1 MVAYVLDYL
10 ELPSADAGRSRT
22 FFGKAF
28 GWSFVDYGGSYA
40 EIRDAGL
47 LFGVN
52 ADAGDMSG
60 APIPVIRAENLEQ
73 AERDVV
79 AAGGVITRKPY
90 NFPGGRR
97 FFFREPGG
105 AEMAVYMST
114 EGGPDA

>member
-1 MVAYVLDYL
+1 MAEFTLDYL
-10 ELPSADAGRSRT
+10 ELPSSDALKSRS

-28 GWSFVDYGGSYA
+28 GWTYADYGGTYA
-40 EIRDAGL
+40 EIRGAGL

-52 ADAGDMSG
+52 ADSADKSS
-60 APIPVIRAENLEQ
+60 APMAVIRTDDLEAAEK
-73 AERDVV
+73 AVV

-105 AEMAVYMST
+105 AELAVYISS
-114 EGGPDA
+114 EGP

>member
-1 MVAYVLDYL
+1 MAGYVLDYL
-10 ELPSADAGRSRT
+10 ELPSADAVKSRA

-28 GWSFVDYGGSYA
+28 GWGFVDYGGSYA

-52 ADAGDMSG
+52 ADAGDMST
-60 APIPVIRAENLEQ
+60 APIPVIRTSDLEQ

-90 NFPGGRR
+90 DFPGGRR
-97 FFFREPGG
+97 FFFREPGS
-105 AEMAVYMST
+105 AEMAVYMT
-114 EGGPDA
+114 REGV

>member
-1 MVAYVLDYL
+1 MAAYVLDYL
-10 ELPSADAGRSRT
+10 ELPSADAGKSRG

-28 GWSFVDYGGSYA
+28 GWSFVDYGGTYA

-52 ADAGDMSG
+52 ADAGDKST
-60 APIPVIRAENLEQ
+60 APIPVIRAEDLEQ

-90 NFPGGRR
+90 DFPGGRR

-105 AEMAVYMST
+105 AELAVYVAR
-114 EGGPDA
+114 EDA